1 MTRSCDTYILDFANT
16 AEDIQEAFQPFY
28 QETTLSEEINIDLIY
43 QTQRELRDYHLYTDQ
58 DIDALI
64 DICFSDSK
72 QDDKQMGR
80 MTSVLQPVA
89 SRYNEKTADERYN
102 FRRKLRSF
110 IKWYGFISQIC
121 RMFDRDLQK
130 EYIFCSYLLRLLP
143 KDVIPTLN
151 LENAL
156 QLEFYKLQETFRG
169 SLGLEQKSGVYEPG
183 GSSGQSMPEP
193 KEPLEEIIER
203 INQMTDGDFTD
214 ADKVVLHILH
224 DRLKS
229 DERLGKIARSSDPQ
243 VFTESIF
250 PKTFEATAQDCY
262 VEQTEAFTSLFKN
275 KRKFNAIMSM
285 LAEMLYREFNG

>member
-1 MTRSCDTYILDFANT
+1 M
-16 AEDIQEAFQPFY
+16 
-28 QETTLSEEINIDLIY
+28 
-43 QTQRELRDYHLYTDQ
+43 YTDQ

-64 DICFSDSK
+64 DISFSDSK

-183 GSSGQSMPEP
+183 GSSGNRW
-193 KEPLEEIIER
+193 K
-203 INQMTDGDFTD
+203 
-214 ADKVVLHILH
+214 
-224 DRLKS
+224 KS
-229 DERLGKIARSSDPQ
+229 SSAL
-243 VFTESIF
+243 T
-250 PKTFEATAQDCY
+250 
-262 VEQTEAFTSLFKN
+262 
-275 KRKFNAIMSM
+275 R
-285 LAEMLYREFNG
+285 